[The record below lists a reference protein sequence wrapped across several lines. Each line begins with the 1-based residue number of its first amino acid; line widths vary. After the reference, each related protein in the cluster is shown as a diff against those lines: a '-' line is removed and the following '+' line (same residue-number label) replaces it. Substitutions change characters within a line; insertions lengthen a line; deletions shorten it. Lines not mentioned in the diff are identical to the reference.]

1 MPAKPETTVILADG
15 SKCVF
20 TEGAWEAIGEMVT
33 RAAQD
38 DVRAEALA
46 LNSQPSTLN
55 FPHDTTHLSRPP
67 DERRSP

>member
-1 MPAKPETTVILADG
+1 MNKPETTVTLPDG

-38 DVRAEALA
+38 DVRAEALDY
-46 LNSQPSTLN
+46 
-55 FPHDTTHLSRPP
+55 DTTHLSRPP
-67 DERRSP
+67 DERRSA